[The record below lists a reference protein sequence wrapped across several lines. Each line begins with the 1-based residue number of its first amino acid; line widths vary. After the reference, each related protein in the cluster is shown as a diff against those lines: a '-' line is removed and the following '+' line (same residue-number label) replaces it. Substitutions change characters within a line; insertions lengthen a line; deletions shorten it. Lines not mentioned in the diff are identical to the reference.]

1 MTTCTGARCSA
12 RRATAVRRAVSIG
25 EDLAQARR
33 RAGLTVTQVSQRTGI
48 RKKIT
53 APLSV
58 RLQRVRWRLLR
69 PGAHRV
75 IARVAGAD
83 PGPLIAG
90 YDAAHRAPQP
100 ITAADLL
107 RPAGQDPRAALGG
120 LAAVLGLALVGRPW
134 PGGLPRDSGLAA
146 RTGPAG
152 VRRLDSGGPP
162 SWVTGERR
170 PSRRARAGLRRPGGR
185 QVCAGGRA
193 RYAGPARQSPARR
206 RCRAR
211 PSGCP

>member
-1 MTTCTGARCSA
+1 M
-12 RRATAVRRAVSIG
+12 SIG

-107 RPAGQDPRAALGG
+107 RPA
-120 LAAVLGLALVGRPW
+120 RP
-134 PGGLPRDSGLAA
+134 A
-146 RTGPAG
+146 RTTRGTRWAG
-152 VRRLDSGGPP
+152 RGAGAGAGGPP
-162 SWVTGERR
+162 LAWAPTT
-170 PSRRARAGLRRPGGR
+170 
-185 QVCAGGRA
+185 
-193 RYAGPARQSPARR
+193 
-206 RCRAR
+206 
-211 PSGCP
+211 